1 MDDGQ
6 TVDALPHSIPSRQV
20 RGAFTTARLSCV
32 AALLF
37 CMTTGVPFACAQKK
51 KGADVKPGTPQVAS
65 ASEADQGT
73 LVVDDE
79 PERGLPESAAWLE
92 AIEVGKAF
100 STSSYEAIADERW
113 QEAHDLLSSQELIK
127 KEGEHHGLLAR
138 AYAALRADRHEAC
151 LKDVNAALEMS
162 ALSAFKSDLA
172 SWGVS
177 CAHALERHAEVARLA
192 NFVDSSHPSHERALY
207 LLGDAL
213 VEAGS
218 STDLEQAEK
227 IFAAY
232 LELYPRSSNS
242 ELVRF
247 AYARRL
253 EARGKP
259 SQAAELYNDMITYHP
274 LSNNVPLALKEVKR
288 LKPKIS
294 KAASARISA
303 STDTQRLNKLRALF
317 ARHRSEEVVEDG
329 KRYLKGFKK
338 GSESY
343 CETQYLMGKS
353 LTKLRQHTDSIA
365 HYEDI
370 IKRCSDKSW
379 LVKAYYLAGRGL
391 WNAGKRAEARDMFEK
406 LWKAFPSHSYADDA
420 MLYAAKIEKSEGNTK
435 SMRSI
440 LKEQLKKYPNGDMMS
455 DAQWLLMQ
463 DLFLKEDYQEVIDFA
478 RESPEAGKESLYTR
492 GRLDYFAGRAAEKLG
507 KEKDARAF
515 YEKVSV
521 EHPLGYYALLAV
533 NRQAKMAGLEEGQ
546 DICTI
551 DSGAIC
557 DRLVKASKKS
567 LEEKGALKAAIE
579 IPKSVEQADAFKR
592 GGVFLRL
599 GMHSLAER
607 EFHALS
613 AKLSESDEALWSLA
627 MLLDAAKA
635 YPFSHDITRRKIEGW
650 EVGYPVANTTHRW
663 TIAYPRPFFDEISS
677 WAKKREIPSQ
687 VVWAIM
693 REESGFNPRVESWAN
708 AKGLLQLMDST
719 AEKMAR
725 KDEMK
730 DFTAS
735 KLFEV
740 DNNLRLGTAYIKEL
754 SDTFDAHPALI
765 IAGYNGGS
773 GNVNNWLTKNGAM
786 ELDMWVEE
794 IPYGQTRN
802 YTKRVL
808 TSFWTYH
815 WLYAKKG
822 AATPVLPFT
831 LPPAS

>member
-6 TVDALPHSIPSRQV
+6 TVDVKHSSPQKIL
-20 RGAFTTARLSCV
+20 TTARLTCF

-37 CMTTGVPFACAQKK
+37 CMTSGVPFACAQKK
-51 KGADVKPGTPQVAS
+51 KASDTKDTPKVAA
-65 ASEADQGT
+65 ASKTGVVEDQGP

-79 PERGLPESAAWLE
+79 PERGVPKSAAWLD
-92 AIEVGKAF
+92 AIRVGDGF
-100 STSSYEAIADERW
+100 STSSYEALADERW
-113 QEAHDLLSSQELIK
+113 QDAYELLSKQELVK
-127 KEGEHHGLLAR
+127 KEGEHPGLLAR
-138 AYAALRADRHEAC
+138 TYAALRAGRHEAC
-151 LKDVNAALEMS
+151 LKDATAALEKG
-162 ALSAFKSDLA
+162 ALESFRSDLA
-172 SWGVS
+172 AWGVE
-177 CAHALERHAEVARLA
+177 CAHALDRHGEVAKLA
-192 NFVDSSHPSHERALY
+192 NFVDSAHPSHERVLY
-207 LLGDAL
+207 LLGDSL
-213 VEAGS
+213 IKAGS

-247 AYARRL
+247 AYAKRL
-253 EARGKP
+253 EARGKE

-274 LSNNVPLALKEVKR
+274 LSNNVPLALKQIKR
-288 LKPKIS
+288 LKPKSS
-294 KAASARISA
+294 KAALKRIEA
-303 STDTQRLNKLRALF
+303 STDTQRINKLRALF
-317 ARHRSEEVVEDG
+317 ARHRSEEVLDDG
-329 KRYLKGFKK
+329 KRYLKDFKK
-338 GSESY
+338 GGELY

-353 LTKLRQHTDSIA
+353 LTKLRQHSDSIA

-391 WNAGKRAEARDMFEK
+391 WNAGKRAEARAMFEK

-435 SMRSI
+435 NMRKI
-440 LKEQLKKYPNGDMMS
+440 LKEQLKSYPTGDMMS

-492 GRLDYFAGRAAEKLG
+492 GRLDYFAGRAAEKL
-507 KEKDARAF
+507 KKTKDAKAF
-515 YEKVSV
+515 YEKVSI
-521 EHPLGYYALLAV
+521 ENPLGYYALLAV
-533 NRQAKMAGLEEGQ
+533 NRQAKLAGLKDGE

-557 DRLVKASKKS
+557 ARLIEASQKA
-567 LEEKGALKAAIE
+567 LEQKGGLKAAIE
-579 IPKSVEQADAFKR
+579 IPRSVEQADAFKR

-599 GMHSLAER
+599 GMHALAER
-607 EFHALS
+607 EFHVLS
-613 AKLSESDEALWSLA
+613 AKLSDSDEALWSLA

-650 EVGYPVANTTHRW
+650 EVGYPVKETEQRW
-663 TIAYPRPFFDEISS
+663 TIAYPRPFFDEIST
-677 WAKKREIPSQ
+677 WAKTRDIPSQ

-719 AEKMAR
+719 AQKMAK

-754 SDTFDAHPALI
+754 SDAFDAHPALI

-773 GNVNNWLTKNGAM
+773 GNVNNWLNQNGKM
-786 ELDMWVEE
+786 DLDMWVEE

-815 WLYAKKG
+815 WLYAKEG
-822 AATPVLPFT
+822 AATPLLPFT